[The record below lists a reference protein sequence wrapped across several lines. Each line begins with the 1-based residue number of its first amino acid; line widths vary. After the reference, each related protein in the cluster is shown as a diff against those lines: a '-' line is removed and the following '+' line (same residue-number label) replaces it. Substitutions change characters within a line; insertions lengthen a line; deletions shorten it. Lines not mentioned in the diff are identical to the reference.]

1 MTQTLELTAERTGI
15 NTPTTAPRTSSASPA
30 SGSITKARA
39 QKTSH
44 RWVYIAIAG
53 DWVAA
58 VVAAV
63 AAFAL
68 RFHTSLHGF
77 GTVDTLTLQQ
87 YAGHFWLGSVS
98 LVAMLGWQGV
108 YSRNAQLRSRWIKS
122 HIFKTC
128 VVWTAVFLTVTLT
141 FKLQPAISRVYTILA
156 GGCSLVTI
164 VGWRVILDSLLRR
177 PTVLSSLRQ
186 RTVIVG
192 WTEEAARLHRTFTND
207 PHHAVEI
214 IGWVDTHADAESDI
228 PTDLPLLGSL
238 SEMEDILEKHGVDM
252 VIGADLSAS
261 RDEVIELSNLCER
274 ELVSFKIIPSC
285 FRIFASGLHLETMA
299 GTPILGIDRLPLD
312 NSLNVALKRALDIVG
327 GVAGLVMSAPIIALF
342 SALVWLESRG
352 SVFYSQR
359 RTGLNGRPF
368 AIFKIRSMKLNA
380 EANGK
385 VGWSTKND
393 PRRLRV
399 GSFMRKWN
407 IDELPQFWNVIKGDM
422 SLVGPRPERPELIQN
437 FKHEIPHYNARHH
450 AKPGMTG
457 WAQIKGLRGDT
468 DLTERIRC
476 DLWYMENWNLL
487 LDLQIMA
494 LTFRKQKNAF

>member
-1 MTQTLELTAERTGI
+1 ML
-15 NTPTTAPRTSSASPA
+15 
-30 SGSITKARA
+30 
-39 QKTSH
+39 
-44 RWVYIAIAG
+44 
-53 DWVAA
+53 
-58 VVAAV
+58 
-63 AAFAL
+63 AFFL
-68 RFHTSLHGF
+68 RFHTSLQSF
-77 GTVDTLTLQQ
+77 GTVDSLTLQQ
-87 YAGHFWLGSVS
+87 YAGHVWMGSVS

-122 HIFKTC
+122 QIFKAC
-128 VVWTAVFLTVTLT
+128 VVWTALFLTVTLT
-141 FKLQPAISRVYTILA
+141 FKLQPAISRVYTMLA
-156 GGCSLVTI
+156 GACSMVVI
-164 VGWRVILDSLLRR
+164 IGWRMLLDRLLRR
-177 PTVLSSLRQ
+177 PTVLASLRQ

-192 WTEEAARLHRTFTND
+192 WTEEAARLYRTFSRD
-207 PHHAVEI
+207 PHNAVEI
-214 IGWVDTHADAESDI
+214 IGWVDMHADKKTVI
-228 PTDLPLLGSL
+228 PSDLPLLGAV
-238 SEMEDILEKHGVDM
+238 EDMEDIFEKHGVDM
-252 VIGADLSAS
+252 VIAADLSSS
-261 RDEVIELSNLCER
+261 RDQVINLSNLCER

-312 NSLNVALKRALDIVG
+312 NSLNVALKRGLDILG
-327 GVAGLVMSAPIIALF
+327 GTFGLIMSAPIIAFF
-342 SALVWLESRG
+342 SFMVWIESKG
-352 SVFYSQR
+352 SVFYRQR
-359 RTGLNGRPF
+359 RTGLNGKPF
-368 AIFKIRSMKLNA
+368 DILKIRSMKLNA

-422 SLVGPRPERPELIQN
+422 SLVGPRPERPELIN
-437 FKHEIPHYNARHH
+437 GFKHEIPHYNARHH